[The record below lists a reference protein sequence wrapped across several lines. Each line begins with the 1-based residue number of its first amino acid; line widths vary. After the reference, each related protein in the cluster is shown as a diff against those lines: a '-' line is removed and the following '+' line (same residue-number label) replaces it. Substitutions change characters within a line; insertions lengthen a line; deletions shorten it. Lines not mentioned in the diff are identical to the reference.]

1 MTLPRPPLPPKY
13 SWPPGA
19 VSWTQGTV
27 QGKRLCPEASTTL
40 TLKVDVSDVWDS
52 HNTSKYNAA
61 TLLRHE
67 SVVFKHLFQLS

>member
-1 MTLPRPPLPPKY
+1 MTLPWPPLPAKC

-27 QGKRLCPEASTTL
+27 QGKRLCPQASTTL
-40 TLKVDVSDVWDS
+40 TLKVDVSDVWDI